1 MVLMLHVPLTVY
13 PSTASSDIVKKN
25 HSALNM
31 TEYTQFVYRVRCRE
45 IIGTK
50 NVIYKFSIL
59 PLSIYLSACGTW
71 LNQIHF
77 RKLWVNSLNGFECPF
92 VLRRVFFIWFCRW
105 RGIAFEASLS
115 GAELSRERNG
125 CFSPFGATKFQFVM
139 GFNGYYINRMFSTC
153 ECHFGPT
160 STSIKYDLY
169 LKAQRS
175 QASLVLR
182 QFWRLWLLQAA
193 YIYYTFR
200 FSYFRISLP
209 NECLSWWGGPAMVH
223 DLLIVKLPFMALN
236 FQTKTNSRNRH

>member
-1 MVLMLHVPLTVY
+1 MGLNVPLFY
-13 PSTASSDIVKKN
+13 
-25 HSALNM
+25 
-31 TEYTQFVYRVRCRE
+31 
-45 IIGTK
+45 GG
-50 NVIYKFSIL
+50 FSL
-59 PLSIYLSACGTW
+59 YDFAGGGE
-71 LNQIHF
+71 
-77 RKLWVNSLNGFECPF
+77 SL
-92 VLRRVFFIWFCRW
+92 LKQAW
-105 RGIAFEASLS
+105 
-115 GAELSRERNG
+115 AERSFSRERND

-153 ECHFGPT
+153 ERHFGPT
-160 STSIKYDLY
+160 SISIKYDLY

-236 FQTKTNSRNRH
+236 FQTKTNSRNWH